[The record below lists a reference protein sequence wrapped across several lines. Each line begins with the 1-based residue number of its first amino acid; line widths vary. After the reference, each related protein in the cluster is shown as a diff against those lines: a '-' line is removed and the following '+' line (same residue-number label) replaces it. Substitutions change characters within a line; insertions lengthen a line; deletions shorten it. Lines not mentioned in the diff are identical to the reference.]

1 MFTSILVPL
10 DGSAFAE
17 RGLPIAVALA
27 RRSQARI
34 ELVHVDN
41 PHIYPSGVPMPD
53 PRLDNELRTGVHH
66 ALDVLAGQLAARNA
80 SEIRV
85 TCLEGPVARTLE
97 HYITSRGPDLVVMST
112 HGEGGLSRLWLGS
125 VADHLVRHSSVP
137 ILLVR
142 PGATGAAHDEPLFG
156 HILVP
161 LDGSKLAERALEHA
175 VTLAT
180 PGATAFTLLQVVVP
194 VSVAP
199 QPYTSTGVA
208 INGEN
213 MDQRVHDVEIYLER
227 LRGELAENGFDA
239 AIKAIAHW
247 SVAASILEYAG
258 EHAVDLIAVA
268 THGRGGVAR
277 LLLGSVADKILRG
290 AQTPLL
296 IYHPA
301 GTEDAASSLTSAEA
315 VGAPG
320 AHPATST
327 ME

>member
-10 DGSAFAE
+10 DGSPFAE
-17 RGLPIAVALA
+17 RALPIALALA
-27 RRSQARI
+27 RRTRARI
-34 ELVHVDN
+34 ELVHVNDQRV
-41 PHIYPSGVPMPD
+41 YPSGVPMPD
-53 PRLDNELRTGVHH
+53 PRLDNELRNAVHH
-66 ALDVLAGQLAARNA
+66 ALDALAGRLAARNA

-85 TCLEGPVARTLE
+85 TCLEGPVAQALE
-97 HYITSRGPDLVVMST
+97 HYIASSGPDLVVMST

-125 VADHLVRHSSVP
+125 VADHVVRHSSVP

-142 PGATGAAHDEPLFG
+142 PGATGAAHDEPLFR

-161 LDGSKLAERALEHA
+161 LDGSAFAERALEHA

-180 PGATAFTLLQVVVP
+180 PGETAFTLLEVVVP

-213 MDQRVHDVEIYLER
+213 IDQRVRDVKTYLER
-227 LRGELAENGFDA
+227 LRGELAENGFDVA
-239 AIKAIAHW
+239 TRVVAHW
-247 SVAASILEYAG
+247 SIASSVLEYADD
-258 EHAVDLIAVA
+258 HDVDLIALA

-277 LLLGSVADKILRG
+277 LVLGSVADKLVRG

-301 GTEDAASSLTSAEA
+301 RVEASGSALTTASSAG
-315 VGAPG
+315 VPG
-320 AHPATST
+320 ARPTTST
-327 ME
+327 VK